1 MITEKSLRS
10 GFLNSLIYKALSF
23 VAFFISSVMVFRY
36 FSPEL
41 RGEIAILLAP
51 ILMIQIGFFDS
62 GVKVQDLISKDLRLN
77 QDKNFSF
84 LWSSFLL
91 KFLSAIIFSTLLFV
105 F

>member
-1 MITEKSLRS
+1 
-10 GFLNSLIYKALSF
+10 
-23 VAFFISSVMVFRY
+23 MVFRY

-77 QDKNFSF
+77 QKNFSLF
-84 LWSSFLL
+84 MVQF
-91 KFLSAIIFSTLLFV
+91 FIEIFS
-105 F
+105 